1 MVLHYY
7 CVLCLEGL
15 VCAFTPLYCFNF
27 DILLVN
33 HFAKLFILFPNSKL
47 PLRCRARA
55 ISSQHGLISTESDVP
70 NKQTIVPWKVNAK
83 GERNNLLRKLQRFL
97 WFRAICTRSKRFNP
111 ASPALS
117 ARRAKESLACDCLGH
132 YVFIGNYSS
141 AQPVM

>member
-15 VCAFTPLYCFNF
+15 MCAFTPLYCYNF

-55 ISSQHGLISTESDVP
+55 ISSQPGLISTESDVP

-83 GERNNLLRKLQRFL
+83 E
-97 WFRAICTRSKRFNP
+97 
-111 ASPALS
+111 
-117 ARRAKESLACDCLGH
+117 KEITC
-132 YVFIGNYSS
+132 YGNCKDSCGSMQS
-141 AQPVM
+141 AQEAKDSTQPAVH